1 MEHGRIG
8 CRSERQGERE
18 RMSGA
23 RPISRL
29 IGSDESGMVIVF
41 VFKQRRRVA
50 LSLSISSARVSKVK
64 GWTDEGGRRASE
76 RARAEGC
83 LYGHPPRRID
93 VLDLIKYECS
103 ALKLQ
108 NLRCV
113 WLIFFSLR
121 QNVQLVDEIFY

>member
-41 VFKQRRRVA
+41 VFKQRRRS
-50 LSLSISSARVSKVK
+50 LSLALHLFRARLQ
-64 GWTDEGGRRASE
+64 GERLDGRGREAGERASE
-76 RARAEGC
+76 GRGVLIR
-83 LYGHPPRRID
+83 PPA
-93 VLDLIKYECS
+93 S
-103 ALKLQ
+103 Q
-108 NLRCV
+108 N
-113 WLIFFSLR
+113 
-121 QNVQLVDEIFY
+121 